1 MSEDTIYTEKN
12 DEPFRF
18 NDAVARVFP
27 DMLRR
32 SIPGYAASL
41 EAIGSL
47 AARYGLLR
55 PRMLARS
62 RIDFDA
68 PGNQGARLPHR
79 RGR

>member
-1 MSEDTIYTEKN
+1 MAQDRIFETEKLG

-18 NDAVARVFP
+18 DESVARVFP

-47 AARYGLLR
+47 SARFVT
-55 PRMLARS
+55 
-62 RIDFDA
+62 D
-68 PGNQGARLPHR
+68 NTN
-79 RGR
+79 